1 LRLPL
6 TSAMFSRTRSPV
18 VKAESTGGRDETGAC
33 PGRRDRRDQRARE
46 AIATASGRSPVM
58 KLEAVAGPGS
68 VARVSQESG
77 VEDARSVRQRDILK
91 TLQQTRQVDVRA
103 LAQRVGVSG
112 TNPPP
117 RRAGSAFP
125 ASPPAAPSPSS
136 TRRNSYSGSTAGR
149 SSAVP
154 PPTAPVPRP

>member
-18 VKAESTGGRDETGAC
+18 VNAESTGGRDETGAC
-33 PGRRDRRDQRARE
+33 PGRRDRRGQRARE

-77 VEDARSVRQRDILK
+77 VEDARRGRQRAMLK
-91 TLQQTRQVDVRA
+91 TLQQPRQVDVTA
-103 LAQRVGVSG
+103 LAQRFGVSG
-112 TNPPP
+112 MTIRRDLAELDEAGQLQRVHGGGDSPGAPALGP
-117 RRAGSAFP
+117 RA
-125 ASPPAAPSPSS
+125 
-136 TRRNSYSGSTAGR
+136 
-149 SSAVP
+149 
-154 PPTAPVPRP
+154 